1 MVCQRDRIRAEI
13 GVGESMRWRPVTMT
27 VAAVLGMAFL
37 TGAGAATGSLAP
49 AAAGAA
55 ADAAAQGGTWGTAA
69 EIPGSNRL
77 NHGGQATIGTVSC
90 ASATNCGAGGSYT
103 SGFSSTAPIVQAF
116 VVNKTA
122 NVWRQAQEVPG
133 TAALNTGGNAKI
145 NSVSCAAP
153 GDCSAGGYYTD
164 ASSGHQQALV
174 VTETSGTWGNAKEVP
189 GSAALNTGGPG
200 AVILSVSCAAPGD
213 CSAGGYYSD
222 ASGHEQAFV
231 VTQTNGTW
239 GSAKEIPGSGALNAG
254 GSARVDSMSCG
265 APGNCT
271 AGGQYASKTVDG
283 IATVQAFV
291 ASETRGTWG
300 QAKEVPGTATLNGG
314 GYATVNSVSCPSA
327 GNCSAGGSY
336 TTATPATQAFIV
348 SETGGIWG
356 KARVVPGSP
365 TLNKR
370 GLAQINSVSC
380 SSVGNCSADG
390 FYLDASFNTQAFVVS
405 ESGGTWGSAEEIPG
419 SAALN
424 RHAPGAMADSV
435 SCGAPGDCSAT
446 GSYTDASGAQQAF
459 VADQSGGTWG
469 SAEEVPG
476 TAALNGGGQA
486 VAQSVSCAP
495 GGGLC
500 NAVGQYQNVKLNT
513 QVFAVSQS

>member
-1 MVCQRDRIRAEI
+1 
-13 GVGESMRWRPVTMT
+13 MT
-27 VAAVLGMAFL
+27 AAAVLGTAL
-37 TGAGAATGSLAP
+37 LAGAGTATGTAV
-49 AAAGAA
+49 AGVAGVAAG
-55 ADAAAQGGTWGTAA
+55 AAAQGGTWGTAA

-103 SGFSSTAPIVQAF
+103 SGFSSTAPIIQAF

-122 NVWRQAQEVPG
+122 NIWRTAQEVPG

-145 NSVSCAAP
+145 NSVSCPAP

-174 VTETSGTWGNAKEVP
+174 VTESSGTWGNAEEVP
-189 GSAALNTGGPG
+189 GSAALNAGGPG

-213 CSAGGYYSD
+213 CGAGGYYSD
-222 ASGHEQAFV
+222 ASGHEQALV

-239 GSAKEIPGSGALNAG
+239 GTAREIPGTGALNAG
-254 GSARVDSMSCG
+254 GSARVDSVSCG
-265 APGNCT
+265 APGYCS
-271 AGGQYASKTVDG
+271 AAGQYASKTVDG

-291 ASETRGTWG
+291 ANETGGTWG
-300 QAKEVPGTATLNGG
+300 KAEEVPGTAVLNAG
-314 GYATVNSVSCPSA
+314 GYATVNSVSCASA

-336 TTATPATQAFIV
+336 TTAAPVTQAFVV
-348 SETGGIWG
+348 SETKGTWG
-356 KARVVPGSP
+356 QARLVPGSAA
-365 TLNKR
+365 LNKR
-370 GLAQINSVSC
+370 GLAQVNSVSC
-380 SSVGNCSADG
+380 ASVGNCSAGG
-390 FYLDASFNTQAFVVS
+390 FYLDTSFDTQAFAVS

-419 SAALN
+419 TAALDS
-424 RHAPGAMADSV
+424 RAPGAMADSV
-435 SCGAPGDCSAT
+435 SCGSPGDCSAS

-459 VADQSGGTWG
+459 VADQSAGTWG

-476 TAALNGGGQA
+476 TAPLNGGGQA

-495 GGGLC
+495 AGLC